1 MLGETV
7 AETAYQGSSGAL
19 VRFESI
25 PQAGEGTSHSL
36 RHRPGPQQGSSE
48 LFQMVCGSSD
58 HGAAEPLFAA
68 LVSDGSDKAVQYL
81 LLLVEVADTVTY
93 QLSLDH
99 QLPRLI
105 ELIVAGLDAERATLF
120 LCDSETGEL
129 FSRVAQCEGVSE
141 IRIRA
146 TTGIAGAVFASGM
159 TEIVTD
165 AYQDPRFNH
174 EVDRWT
180 GYRTRNILCVPLR
193 NRLGQT
199 IGVTQVLNK
208 RSGCFTKIDA
218 ALLEAINR
226 QVASALE
233 QAQLVEKLDRVRRE
247 EEELLAIT
255 EAISTEL
262 RIDPLLARVVHAA
275 TELLDAERS
284 TLFIYDAATDELWS
298 KVVEGAAEMQI
309 RIPAKAGIAGAVF
322 TSGEVLN
329 VPDAYAHP
337 LFNPEI
343 DRRSGFHTRN
353 LLNVPVID
361 RAGEHLGVL
370 QVLNKRGGPFTQ
382 SDIRRLKAFS
392 AEIAVAI
399 QNAQLFSD
407 VLELKNYNES
417 ILKSLSNGVVT
428 LDRRLKVVKANEAAY
443 RILRQSPES
452 LVGRAAKQVFGNPN
466 HWVTQSLDHVAR
478 IGANDYHA
486 DTDLVLPDGSAAAV
500 NLTTA
505 PIADLEGKPVGFMT
519 VFEDITR
526 EKRVRNTMARY
537 VAKEIVDRLL
547 ASGDDVLQGNTLVTT
562 VLFADIRRFA
572 TLTETMGP
580 RETVAMLN
588 EYFTEMVEVI
598 VAHSGMLDKY
608 VGDGL
613 MAIFGAPISSG
624 ADADNALLV
633 ATGMIRALTPLNSRR
648 AERGLEPLEI
658 GIGLATG
665 EVVAG
670 SIGSKRHFEYAVV
683 GDSVNLAARLES
695 ANKYYGTFVLLA
707 GSTVASL
714 KTPAVLRRIDLI
726 RVKGVSC
733 PTEVYELLG
742 YHTPATFPKLD
753 SLIASYEAGLERY
766 LRRDWVAAI
775 PYFGEALE
783 AAPQDRPSRI
793 FLDRCRYYQG
803 NPPAEDW
810 NGVWIMEQK

>member
-1 MLGETV
+1 M
-7 AETAYQGSSGAL
+7 
-19 VRFESI
+19 
-25 PQAGEGTSHSL
+25 
-36 RHRPGPQQGSSE
+36 QGSSE
-48 LFQMVCGSSD
+48 LFPRIASDRSD
-58 HGAAEPLFAA
+58 HEVITASFAA
-68 LVSDGSDKAVQYL
+68 LGGGDTAVLDGRDQAVRRL
-81 LLLVEVADTVTY
+81 MLLVEVADTVTC

-105 ELIVAGLDAERATLF
+105 ELIVAALDAERASLF
-120 LCDSETGEL
+120 LADPETGEL
-129 FSRVAQCEGVSE
+129 FSRIAQGEGVTE

-146 TTGIAGAVFASGM
+146 TTGIAGAVFGSGM
-159 TEIVTD
+159 TEIVVD
-165 AYQDPRFNH
+165 AYHDARFIQQ
-174 EVDRWT
+174 VDRQT
-180 GYRTRNILCVPLR
+180 GYRTRNILCAPLR

-208 RSGCFTKIDA
+208 RSGCFTKTDA

-226 QVASALE
+226 QAASALE
-233 QAQLVEKLDRVRRE
+233 QAQLVEQLDRLRRE

-262 RIDPLLARVVHAA
+262 RIDPLLGRIVHAA
-275 TELLDAERS
+275 TGLLDAERS
-284 TLFIYDAATDELWS
+284 TLFIYDAASDELWS
-298 KVVEGAAEMQI
+298 RVAEGNGETQI
-309 RIPAKAGIAGAVF
+309 RIPAKAGIAGAAF

-329 VPDAYAHP
+329 VPNAYAHP
-337 LFNPEI
+337 LFNPAI
-343 DRRSGFHTRN
+343 DRQSGFRTRN

-370 QVLNKRGGPFTQ
+370 QVLNKRGGPFTP

-428 LDRRLKVVKANEAAY
+428 LDHRLKIVKANEAAC
-443 RILRQSPES
+443 RILGLSPEY
-452 LVGRAAKQVFGNPN
+452 LVGRAAEQAFGNRNP
-466 HWVTQSLDHVAR
+466 WVTQSLDYVAR
-478 IGANDYHA
+478 LGATDYHA
-486 DTDLVLPDGSAAAV
+486 DTDLILPDGNAAAV

-505 PIADLEGKPVGFMT
+505 PIADLEGKPIGYMT

-537 VAKEIVDRLL
+537 VAKEVVDRLL
-547 ASGDDVLQGNTLVTT
+547 ASGDDVLQGNNLVTT
-562 VLFADIRRFA
+562 VLFADIRRFT

-580 RETVAMLN
+580 RQTVAMLN
-588 EYFTEMVEVI
+588 DYFTEMVEVI
-598 VAHSGMLDKY
+598 FAHSGMLDKY

-613 MAIFGAPISSG
+613 MAIFGAPVTSG

-633 ATGMIRALTPLNSRR
+633 STDMIRALRPLNSRR
-648 AERGLEPLEI
+648 AESRLEPIEI
-658 GIGLATG
+658 GVGLATG

-670 SIGSKRHFEYAVV
+670 SVGSKKRLEYAVV

-695 ANKYYGTFVLLA
+695 ANKYFGTSVLIA
-707 GSTVASL
+707 GATVATL
-714 KTPAVLRRIDLI
+714 RTPAVLRRIDLI
-726 RVKGVSC
+726 RVKGMSR
-733 PTEVYELLG
+733 PSEVYESLG
-742 YHTPATFPKLD
+742 YHTPETLPGLGRLVCA
-753 SLIASYEAGLERY
+753 YEAGLDRY
-766 LRRDWVAAI
+766 LRRDWAGAI
-775 PYFGEALE
+775 DCFGDALE

-793 FLDRCRYYQG
+793 FIDRCHYYE
-803 NPPAEDW
+803 NHPPADSW